1 MLFLPFVASAVLA
14 ASVNTD
20 SVNADLDQP
29 VLLTNAVLAAE
40 PAPTQEEEE
49 EEPVGIFFGQVT
61 IGGTYTEGNTERRTA
76 SVAIDAIKNYKN
88 TDRLTLGFNWNFNQQ
103 EDANGS
109 SIARRI
115 EGRAKYDISID
126 DRSYVWLNAFAQTD
140 KPIDDTLPTLDL
152 RYSAGVG
159 YGYRVLDNDVWKWGL
174 EAGLAFFNEEYQD
187 QDEDDYLSARIAS
200 ISSWQYSE
208 NTSFSNYIELY
219 PSLDESDDVYGRSD
233 TRATTNLT
241 ESMIGQL
248 QWIWDYDNTPAA
260 DRDRSDHLF
269 LVTVGWGF

>member
-1 MLFLPFVASAVLA
+1 MLFLPFAASAVLA
-14 ASVNTD
+14 ASANID
-20 SVNADLDQP
+20 RVNADLDQP
-29 VLLTNAVLAAE
+29 ILLTNAALAAQ
-40 PAPTQEEEE
+40 PVPTQEEEE
-49 EEPVGIFFGQVT
+49 EEPVGLFFGQVT
-61 IGGTYTEGNTERRTA
+61 IGGTYSEGNTERRTA
-76 SVAIDAIKNYKN
+76 SVAIDAIKNYEN

-115 EGRAKYDISID
+115 EGRAKYDIAID
-126 DRSYVWLNAFAQTD
+126 DRSYIWLNAFAQTD
-140 KPIDDTLPTLDL
+140 KPIDNTLPTLDL
-152 RYSAGVG
+152 RYSAGAG
-159 YGYRVLDNDVWKWGL
+159 YGYRVLDNDVWMWGL
-174 EAGLAFFNEEYQD
+174 EAGLAFFNEEYQNQD
-187 QDEDDYLSARIAS
+187 QQDYLAARVAS

-248 QWIWDYDNTPAA
+248 QWIWDYDNTPATG
-260 DRDRSDHLF
+260 RERSDHLF